1 MNPIDEKLK
10 YIKLIAFDLD
20 NTLYDENQYFE
31 HAIKLIG
38 LDLEKK
44 LHIES
49 GKTEKILW
57 KILKKKGLH
66 YHHLFDDFLAE
77 CGLESKKYLSHLIE
91 LFKKVNKK
99 LELFPGV
106 RDLLTELKNAYTLS
120 MITNGMYEVQKNKI
134 RLLDL
139 ESFFDPIIFSSQIN
153 GSKLAELSFKQLL
166 EKTKTSP
173 KEVVYIGDNPLTDFK
188 GANSLGIITIRVENP
203 AFSHINIDKEW
214 DAILK
219 VNSVVGIKGLFL

>member
-57 KILKKKGLH
+57 KILKRKGLQ
-66 YHHLFDDFLAE
+66 YHHLFDDFLVE
-77 CGLESKKYLSHLIE
+77 CGLESKKYLSYLIE

-134 RLLDL
+134 ELLDL
-139 ESFFDPIIFSSQIN
+139 EGFFDPIIFSSQIRGN
-153 GSKLAELSFKQLL
+153 KLVELSFKQLL
-166 EKTKTSP
+166 ETTRINP
-173 KEVVYIGDNPLTDFK
+173 KEVVYVGDNPLTDFK
-188 GANSLGIITIRVENP
+188 GANSLGIITIRVQNP
-203 AFSHINIDKEW
+203 DFNNVNIEKKW

-219 VNSVVGIKGLFL
+219 VNSVIDLKQLFL